1 MEKPVPYSG
10 GRGPRRQ
17 VGSPLL
23 TKDSS
28 RAVTAGT
35 RSLRPLAEGDSTL
48 CHFLVTFFGGK
59 RPSSF
64 SVTVVTSQQ
73 RLSGFKRHQEL
84 PWGPMVWEPPAPHGA
99 GIGVSAGLAPG
110 DSRLGAVSGPCSA
123 SRGPCV
129 RQHGRRFG
137 GWGPGLLWGGYSA
150 RQDNQ
155 LPFF

>member
-1 MEKPVPYSG
+1 MPYSG

-48 CHFLVTFFGGK
+48 CHFLVTFFWGK

-73 RLSGFKRHQEL
+73 TLSGFKHHQEL
-84 PWGPMVWEPPAPHGA
+84 PVPHGA

-137 GWGPGLLWGGYSA
+137 AWGPGLLWGGYSA
-150 RQDNQ
+150 RRDNQ